1 MATCAERIMNHMRLG
16 KQMSIDDLARA
27 IKHGRN
33 TVKSSV
39 LILKKEGYIK
49 IAAYKRTYN
58 STTPTHIYAWTGK
71 EPAAST
77 DPKAQAI
84 ALSNKNVL
92 AALSRHSMLSVIEI
106 MAETTYSESVVRRAI
121 KELRELDKVRIA
133 GWRLQRGA
141 SVTLWGLFDGRPD
154 AVLVKGELKVERRK
168 KAIEQPQRTTIV
180 PRRDPAAA
188 WF

>member
-1 MATCAERIMNHMRLG
+1 MNHMRLG

-71 EPAAST
+71 EPAAAT
-77 DPKAQAI
+77 DPKAQFI

-92 AALSRHSMLSVIEI
+92 TALSRHPMLSVAEI
-106 MAETTYSESVVRRAI
+106 MVETTYSESVTRRAI
-121 KELRELDKVRIA
+121 KELRGMDKVKIA
-133 GWRLQRGA
+133 GWRCQRGA
-141 SVTLWGLFDGRPD
+141 SVALWGLFDGQPD

-168 KAIEQPQRTTIV
+168 KAIEKPERTTIV
-180 PRRDPAAA
+180 PKRDPAAS